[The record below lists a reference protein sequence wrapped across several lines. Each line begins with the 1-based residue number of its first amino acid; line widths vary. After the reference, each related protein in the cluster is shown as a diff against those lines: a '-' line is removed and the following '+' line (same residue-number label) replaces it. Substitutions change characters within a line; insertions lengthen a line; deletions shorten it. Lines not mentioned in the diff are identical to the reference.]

1 VFQQSLQN
9 HPLLSRLGIHPHHLA
24 IFREPPRS
32 LSFLVPRAHP
42 ALTRPALQ
50 YLLVCGVGGSGGARS
65 TAAPPLGEG
74 WPSTAAMW
82 DASSAVVAR
91 SGVVVLLAACAG
103 GTLAAQAAVA
113 GPPPPY
119 QHPN

>member
-1 VFQQSLQN
+1 LAVCFFCFLFLLIKITLPFRKKNADFISTKAQQ
-9 HPLLSRLGIHPHHLA
+9 
-24 IFREPPRS
+24 
-32 LSFLVPRAHP
+32 
-42 ALTRPALQ
+42 T
-50 YLLVCGVGGSGGARS
+50 
-65 TAAPPLGEG
+65 PLGEG